1 MRNLKKIEIRYLL
14 WRAIAFINGIR
25 FDNFAPSDSNEMRGD
40 SAGEKRDEN
49 IKDAKG
55 RRGFSIRDPP
65 INCVTHNLLPG
76 RAHEL
81 VPSRV
86 CTVGMVGI
94 TRRARA
100 HKQATRREVPGR
112 GGARVPPIQVET
124 SGPGSNS
131 RPAFAYNRR
140 CIRSR
145 ARSGRVHIH
154 PPPPPPPPF
163 PLNGRQRAHG

>member
-1 MRNLKKIEIRYLL
+1 MASRSSTVSGLIILL
-14 WRAIAFINGIR
+14 PRTVTR
-25 FDNFAPSDSNEMRGD
+25 CAPESIPR
-40 SAGEKRDEN
+40 EKRDEN
-49 IKDAKG
+49 IEDVKG
-55 RRGFSIRDPP
+55 RCGFSVRDPP

-100 HKQATRREVPGR
+100 HKQAR
-112 GGARVPPIQVET
+112 GGRCPGAVVRGCICTPYP
-124 SGPGSNS
+124 SGNVGPRSNS

-154 PPPPPPPPF
+154 PPPPPPLLSLPPLF
-163 PLNGRQRAHG
+163 PS